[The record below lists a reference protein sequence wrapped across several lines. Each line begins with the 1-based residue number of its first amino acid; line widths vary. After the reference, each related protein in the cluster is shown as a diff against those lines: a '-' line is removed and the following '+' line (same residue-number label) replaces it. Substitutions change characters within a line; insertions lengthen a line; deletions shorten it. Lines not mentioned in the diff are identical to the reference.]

1 MRRLLVRLSRG
12 HRRFVF
18 ALLAAAVLVPFFF
31 PITTRP
37 KAGQQTKRFFEA
49 LNAAVERPGP
59 VLICVDYGPQ
69 TLAEMEPILVAV
81 MHRIFSVKKPAV
93 FMTLLPEAAAP
104 TRRLLQDMAQRYDLK
119 YGVDYAFLGYA
130 SAFAMAINAMGTSI
144 EDYFHKDDRG
154 LRLGE
159 LPIMSHA
166 DKLGD
171 FSAVI
176 DVASNSM
183 PQFWISYG
191 VAPFGFEFL
200 MACTAVQATDYF
212 PYVQTGQ
219 VDGLIAGGR
228 AGAELEWLLVDAG
241 VVKKTG
247 DATRALGSQSLALA
261 VIFGLI
267 VLGNLGHFAARF
279 PKKGWRK

>member
-1 MRRLLVRLSRG
+1 ML
-12 HRRFVF
+12 
-18 ALLAAAVLVPFFF
+18 ALAVLLPFFA
-31 PITTRP
+31 PISVRP
-37 KAGQQTKRFFEA
+37 KAGPQTERFLRA
-49 LNAAVERPGP
+49 LNAAVERQGP
-59 VLICVDYGPQ
+59 LLICVDYGPQ
-69 TLAEMEPILVAV
+69 TMAEMEPILVAV
-81 MHRIFSVKKPAV
+81 MHRVFAVKKPVV

-104 TRRLLQDMAQRYDLK
+104 TRRLLEDMAAK
-119 YGVDYAFLGYA
+119 YGLEYGADYAFLGYA
-130 SAFAMAINAMGTSI
+130 SAFTMAINAMGTSI

-154 LRLGE
+154 IRLE
-159 LPIMSHA
+159 NLPIMDTASR
-166 DKLGD
+166 LGD

-176 DVASNSM
+176 DIASNTM

-241 VVKKTG
+241 FLDEPG
-247 DATRALGSQSLALA
+247 DATRALGSQSLAIAAIL
-261 VIFGLI
+261 GLI
-267 VLGNLGHFAARF
+267 VIGNLGHFAARS
-279 PKKGWRK
+279 KDKQVRS